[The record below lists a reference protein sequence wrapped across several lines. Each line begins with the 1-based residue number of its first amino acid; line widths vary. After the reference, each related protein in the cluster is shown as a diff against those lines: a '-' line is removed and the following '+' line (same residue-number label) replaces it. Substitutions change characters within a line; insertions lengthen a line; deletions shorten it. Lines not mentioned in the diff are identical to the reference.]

1 MTHGYSRRFWQK
13 MKVSTFSFR
22 GKQVI
27 ALLAAGAVLALQ
39 VHYRVSKNGTRAY
52 VIIAAPYV
60 ALLMGYFLIQAW
72 QAAKALDKELTL
84 ELEKAIS
91 QSSEIFAELILAWL
105 METVTTNARFT
116 LEHVAKE
123 TGLPEPSALQGLTL
137 LGNKYGAVR
146 ETLLSGAWEYSATG
160 PAVRLKSRY
169 RLTKHLG
176 A

>member
-1 MTHGYSRRFWQK
+1 MTHAYARRFWQK
-13 MKVSTFSFR
+13 MKVSAFSF
-22 GKQVI
+22 GTKQVL

-39 VHYRVSKNGTRAY
+39 VHYRVSKNGTRAF

-60 ALLMGYFLIQAW
+60 GLLIGYFLGQAW
-72 QAAKALDKELTL
+72 QAAKALDTELTL

-105 METVTTNARFT
+105 KETVTTKARFT

-146 ETLLSGAWEYSATG
+146 ETLLTGAWEYSATG
-160 PAVRLKSRY
+160 PADRLKSRY
-169 RLTKHLG
+169 RLTKRSG

>member
-1 MTHGYSRRFWQK
+1 M
-13 MKVSTFSFR
+13 
-22 GKQVI
+22 
-27 ALLAAGAVLALQ
+27 LAAGAVLALQ
-39 VHYRVSKNGTRAY
+39 VHYHVSKNGARAFG
-52 VIIAAPYV
+52 IIAAPYV
-60 ALLMGYFLIQAW
+60 GLLIGYFLVQAW
-72 QAAKALDKELTL
+72 QAAKALDRDLTL

-105 METVTTNARFT
+105 KETIATKARFT

-137 LGNKYGAVR
+137 LANKYGVVR

-160 PAVRLKSRY
+160 PAVMLKSRY
-169 RLTKHLG
+169 SLSKRFG